1 MWWLALNLKGSGR
14 GINHKGVEKLTT
26 KGTRITKVF
35 EFMACEVY
43 LTASGVEELTTRDTR
58 GEINHKGHKDHK
70 GIGVY
75 GLCSLL
81 NYKGVEELTTKAQG
95 ARRHVSFVACEV
107 E

>member
-1 MWWLALNLKGSGR
+1 MYLSTQRTECSGA
-14 GINHKGVEKLTT
+14 VEKLTT
-26 KGTRITKVF
+26 RKRSI
-35 EFMACEVY
+35 
-43 LTASGVEELTTRDTR
+43 
-58 GEINHKGHKDHK
+58 EINHKGHKDHK